1 MITIV
6 TGKINEGKT
15 TKLKLMYHEDK
26 KGDGFIAIKKMDGTN
41 VHSFLATKLST
52 KEQKV
57 LMLHK
62 NHYSESFIS
71 AGKIGPYL
79 INLFTLSW
87 VEKSIEKMIKKKVEP
102 IYLDEIGVLELDGY
116 GYDRILRKLIESN
129 LDLVITIRSDLVE
142 KIKEHYHL
150 KDVKV
155 IRVSR

>member
-15 TKLKLMYHEDK
+15 TALKLMYHEDK

-62 NHYSESFIS
+62 NYYSESFIS

-87 VEKSIEKMIKKKVEP
+87 VETSIEKMIKKKVEP
-102 IYLDEIGVLELDGY
+102 IYLDEVGMLELDGY
-116 GYDRILRKLIESN
+116 GYDLILRKIIESN
-129 LDLVITIRSDLVE
+129 LDLIITTRSDLLE
-142 KIKEHYHL
+142 KVKEHYNL

-155 IRVSR
+155 IEVSR

>member
-15 TKLKLMYHEDK
+15 TVLKRMYHEDK

-41 VHSFLATKLST
+41 VHSFLATRLST
-52 KEQKV
+52 KEQKT

-62 NHYSESFIS
+62 NYYSESFIS

-87 VEKSIEKMIKKKVEP
+87 VEKSIEKMIKKRVEP
-102 IYLDEIGVLELDGY
+102 IYLDEIGMLELDGY
-116 GYDRILRKLIESN
+116 GFDRILKKLIESK
-129 LDLVITIRSDLVE
+129 LDVIITTRSDLLE
-142 KIKEHYHL
+142 KIKEHYNL

-155 IRVSR
+155 IEVSR

>member
-15 TKLKLMYHEDK
+15 TKIKLMYHEDK

-62 NHYSESFIS
+62 NYYSESFIS

-87 VEKSIEKMIKKKVEP
+87 VEKSIEKMIKKRVEP

-116 GYDRILRKLIESN
+116 GYDRILKKLIDSK
-129 LDLVITIRSDLVE
+129 LDLIISTRTDLLE
-142 KIKEHYHL
+142 KIKEHYNL

-155 IRVSR
+155 IEVSR